1 MAEEFFGGP
10 LRRLFWGPAAVFSE
24 WRAGAAGEMDWI
36 ETPSAH
42 IFKINAPG
50 FGREEVKVQ
59 LEEGSVIHV
68 RGEAKEEPISKEAI
82 WRLAERGKGDFSRR
96 FPLPEDAKPDQIR
109 AQVENGVLTVVVP
122 REVAPPRPKSRSIT
136 VSSKL

>member
-10 LRRLFWGPAAVFSE
+10 LRRLFWGPLPCS
-24 WRAGAAGEMDWI
+24 MDWI

>member
-1 MAEEFFGGP
+1 M
-10 LRRLFWGPAAVFSE
+10 
-24 WRAGAAGEMDWI
+24 
-36 ETPSAH
+36 
-42 IFKINAPG
+42 
-50 FGREEVKVQ
+50 KVQ

-96 FPLPEDAKPDQIR
+96 FSLPEDAKPDQIK

-122 REVAPPRPKSRSIT
+122 REVAPPRPKSRSIA